1 MTAAPQTMTQLLSAW
16 SDGDKVA
23 LEQLMPLVY
32 QELHRLAARHLASER
47 AGHTLQPTALVN
59 EAYLRLIDQ
68 KRVRWQTKAHFLAIA
83 AHMMRR
89 ILVDYA
95 RARRYAKRGGG
106 APVVTLDEAAAL
118 SVERASDLIAVD
130 DVLNRLSELDP
141 RKGRVVELRFF
152 GGLSVEET
160 AEVLQ
165 ISPNTVLRDWRTAK
179 AWLHRELSA
188 SGVAYRST

>member
-1 MTAAPQTMTQLLSAW
+1 MTQLLSAW
-16 SDGDKVA
+16 GDGDKVA

-32 QELHRLAARHLASER
+32 QELHRLASRHLASER
-47 AGHTLQPTALVN
+47 VGHTLQPTALVN

-68 KRVRWQTKAHFLAIA
+68 KRFRWQTKAHFLAIA

-130 DVLNRLSELDP
+130 DVLTRLSELDP

>member
-1 MTAAPQTMTQLLSAW
+1 MTTTPQTPTQLLSAW
-16 SDGDKVA
+16 SDGDNAA
-23 LEQLMPLVY
+23 LEQLMPMVY
-32 QELHRLAARHLASER
+32 EELHRLAARQLACER
-47 AGHTLQPTALVN
+47 ADHTLQPTALVN
-59 EAYLRLIDQ
+59 EAYFRLIDQ
-68 KRVRWQTKAHFLAIA
+68 TRVRWQNKAHFLGIA
-83 AHMMRR
+83 AQMMRR

-118 SVERASDLIAVD
+118 SVERASELVAVD
-130 DVLNRLSELDP
+130 DALTRLSEVDS
-141 RKGRVVELRFF
+141 RKARVVELRFF

-165 ISPNTVLRDWRTAK
+165 IAPNTVVRDWRTAK

-188 SGVAYRST
+188 